1 VLGAREDDLVA
12 IRDETIS
19 QGLAEICLLELSR
32 HLVGRCIGGVGFPHL
47 FFCARV
53 LKRIYEPR
61 AGAVQELR
69 SAQGLQ
75 QWWRRQ
81 KRGTGK

>member
-1 VLGAREDDLVA
+1 LNSVGTQLVDALVVLVFL
-12 IRDETIS
+12 I
-19 QGLAEICLLELSR
+19 
-32 HLVGRCIGGVGFPHL
+32 L

-61 AGAVQELR
+61 VGAVQELR

-81 KRGTGK
+81 KRGAGKQ